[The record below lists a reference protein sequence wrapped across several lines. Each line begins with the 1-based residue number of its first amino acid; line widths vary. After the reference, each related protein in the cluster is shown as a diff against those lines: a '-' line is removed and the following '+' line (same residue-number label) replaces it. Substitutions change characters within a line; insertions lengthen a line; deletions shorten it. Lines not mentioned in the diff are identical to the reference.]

1 MGISLRQHRLP
12 FSLWEGSLGC
22 SFPVRFIS
30 QEPQQMLQPWLKQ
43 KPAGAC
49 LGLHE
54 AHLYETALG
63 RAAEN
68 PGETPQKEGHG
79 ERSRNASI

>member
-1 MGISLRQHRLP
+1 
-12 FSLWEGSLGC
+12 
-22 SFPVRFIS
+22 
-30 QEPQQMLQPWLKQ
+30 MLQPWLKQ

-79 ERSRNASI
+79 EQSRNASI